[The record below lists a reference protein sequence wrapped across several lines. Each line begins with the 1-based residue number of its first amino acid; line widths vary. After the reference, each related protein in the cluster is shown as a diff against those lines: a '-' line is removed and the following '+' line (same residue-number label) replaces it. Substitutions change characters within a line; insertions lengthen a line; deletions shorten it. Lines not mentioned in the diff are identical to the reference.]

1 MVVVDMIN
9 IYVSKFKCKNC
20 LDKVAVTHIVELI
33 IYITY

>member
-9 IYVSKFKCKNC
+9 TYVSKNC
-20 LDKVAVTHIVELI
+20 LDKVAETHIVELI